1 MNKFKVRSGVLEKI
15 MQEKFLSVLEL
26 SKISGLSRPS
36 LYSIINEKVSYV
48 RVANCKKLAVALK
61 VSVEDIFYVENS
73 NR

>member
-1 MNKFKVRSGVLEKI
+1 MNRFRVRSGALEKI
-15 MQEKFLSVLEL
+15 MQERFLSVLEL

-36 LYSIINEKVSYV
+36 LYSINNEKVSYV
-48 RVANCKKLAVALK
+48 RVANCKKLAEALE

>member
-36 LYSIINEKVSYV
+36 LYSIINAKVSYV
-48 RVANCKKLAVALK
+48 RVAICKKLAEALQ

>member
-26 SKISGLSRPS
+26 SKISGLNRPS

-48 RVANCKKLAVALK
+48 RVANCKKLAEALK

>member
-48 RVANCKKLAVALK
+48 RVANCKKLAEALK

>member
-48 RVANCKKLAVALK
+48 RVANCKKLAEALE

>member
-26 SKISGLSRPS
+26 SKISGLRRPS

-48 RVANCKKLAVALK
+48 RVANCKKLAEALK

>member
-48 RVANCKKLAVALK
+48 RVANCKKLAGALK

>member
-48 RVANCKKLAVALK
+48 RVANCKKLAEALK
-61 VSVEDIFYVENS
+61 ASVEDIFYVENS